1 MPDWLYKY
9 FGDVI
14 GPLIL
19 KKTGRNLAK
28 PGVFADTRPY
38 SPASFWIYPPEPA
51 ISLSL
56 HQFDPPDFLPSSSL
70 LVASPLFCHHI
81 MLPSLRKTS

>member
-19 KKTGRNLAK
+19 KKTGHNLAK

-56 HQFDPPDFLPSSSL
+56 HWFDPPIFYHP
-70 LVASPLFCHHI
+70 
-81 MLPSLRKTS
+81 